1 MPTPNVPVAATPR
14 CDEPPVPALGQC
26 LFCYLEDVV
35 ATHGCAGHQHSER
48 WGDAQPVPMPG
59 LTAWLK
65 AHGGFCDCEVLMNV
79 WGRGQRDARYEPM
92 FCPAAEDL
100 LASGA
105 W

>member
-1 MPTPNVPVAATPR
+1 MPTPNFPVAATPQ

-59 LTAWLK
+59 SHSVAQGARWL
-65 AHGGFCDCEVLMNV
+65 LRL
-79 WGRGQRDARYEPM
+79 RGADERLGERSARR
-92 FCPAAEDL
+92 
-100 LASGA
+100 SVRT
-105 W
+105 